1 MAFFIHKKEKHIV
14 QKIKKHV
21 STVVE
26 TVYLVREAL
35 DLFMDGK
42 RKESMEVT
50 KKVHKKEHEADVIQR
65 EIDVEMF
72 GGAFMPSI
80 REVLFIAVD
89 TVDKVAN
96 RAEKLGDFLTL
107 IEPDIPDE
115 IREDIGKI
123 GDITC
128 KCAEKM
134 KDAVFSLFENIK
146 EVHKDTVEIGQYEA
160 KVDKLA
166 WQVLETLF
174 KKLDIEKFSHRMMLR
189 EMVIHLSSISN
200 KMEDASDRIDIIGL
214 RLKS

>member
-1 MAFFIHKKEKHIV
+1 MAFFIHKKEEHIV

-21 STVVE
+21 KAVVE

-35 DLFMDGK
+35 DLFMEGK
-42 RKESMEVT
+42 RKESTEVT
-50 KKVHKKEHEADVIQR
+50 KRVHKKEHEADIIQR

-107 IEPDIPDE
+107 IEPVIPDE
-115 IREDIGKI
+115 IREDIGKM

-134 KDAVFSLFENIK
+134 KDAVFSLFENVR
-146 EVHKDTVEIGQYEA
+146 EVHKDTVEIEQYEA

-166 WQVLETLF
+166 WHVLDTVF

-189 EMVIHLSSISN
+189 EMIIHLSSISN
-200 KMEDASDRIDIIGL
+200 KMEDASDRIDIIAL

>member
-21 STVVE
+21 GTVVE

-35 DLFMDGK
+35 EHTIEGRNQECTETTK
-42 RKESMEVT
+42 R
-50 KKVHKKEHEADVIQR
+50 VHLKEHEADIIQR
-65 EIDVEMF
+65 GIDTEMF

-80 REVLFIAVD
+80 RELLFIAVD

-107 IEPDIPDE
+107 IEPEIPREIRKE
-115 IREDIGKI
+115 IREM
-123 GDITC
+123 GDMTC
-128 KCAEKM
+128 RCADAM
-134 KDAVFSLFENIK
+134 KHAMYNLFEDIK
-146 EVHKDTVEIGQYEA
+146 EVHRETIEIEQFEA
-160 KVDKLA
+160 KIDKLA
-166 WQVLETLF
+166 WRVLERIF
-174 KKLDIEKFSHRMMLR
+174 KELEIEKFSHRMMLR

-214 RLKS
+214 RLKF

>member
-26 TVYLVREAL
+26 TVYLVREAM

-50 KKVHKKEHEADVIQR
+50 KKVHKKEHEADIIQR

-107 IEPDIPDE
+107 IEPEIPDE

-134 KDAVFSLFENIK
+134 KDAVFSLFENIQ
-146 EVHKDTVEIGQYEA
+146 EVHKDTVEIEQYEA

-166 WQVLETLF
+166 WQVLDTLF

-200 KMEDASDRIDIIGL
+200 KMEDASDRIDIIAL

>member
-1 MAFFIHKKEKHIV
+1 MSFFIHKKEKHIV

-26 TVYLVREAL
+26 TVYLVREAM

-50 KKVHKKEHEADVIQR
+50 KKVHKKEHEADIIQR

-107 IEPDIPDE
+107 IEPEIPDE

-134 KDAVFSLFENIK
+134 KDAVFSLFENIQ
-146 EVHKDTVEIGQYEA
+146 EVHKDTVEIEQYEA

-166 WQVLETLF
+166 WQVLDTLF

-200 KMEDASDRIDIIGL
+200 KMEDASDRIDIIAL